1 MRRPLHRA
9 GRHAGAE
16 RGGSVLVARPRKK
29 KALDALE
36 EIRASF
42 RRSGITKEELLKAGR
57 ALRRRLSK
65 EIRDA
70 GR

>member
-1 MRRPLHRA
+1 APDLEETWSILAQALHQ
-9 GRHAGAE
+9 
-16 RGGSVLVARPRKK
+16 
-29 KALDALE
+29 ALDALE